1 MVVPTAANGSSS
13 PVQPSQAK
21 RNGAERSVQLN
32 FLDWQPPPEQMQ
44 EPEVEPT
51 KPPVNPHLAN
61 WWQAKANY
69 YRKLQIQ
76 FIDRA
81 FRSAQTGQPDRL
93 QPMRKHEISR
103 LQNLID
109 EAIAKVTQLG
119 ETP

>member
-1 MVVPTAANGSSS
+1 MAALAVASGLLD

-61 WWQAKANY
+61 WWQAKANH
-69 YRKLQIQ
+69 YRQLQIQ

-81 FRSAQTGQPDRL
+81 FKSAQSGQPDRL

-109 EAIAKVTQLG
+109 EAIAKA
-119 ETP
+119 TPGDTP